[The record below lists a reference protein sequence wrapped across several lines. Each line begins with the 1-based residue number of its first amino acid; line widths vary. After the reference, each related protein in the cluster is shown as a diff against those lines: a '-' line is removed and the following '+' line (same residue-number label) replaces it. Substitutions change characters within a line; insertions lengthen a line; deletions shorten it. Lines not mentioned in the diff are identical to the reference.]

1 MKTKKTIGIGL
12 AFPNALFI
20 GILFASVGAYFII
33 TSYFGRYP
41 NSSDVSPILGFVFV
55 ILGLIPVTAHRKLK
69 INNTTKK
76 IQYYMTILFFFKIG
90 KSYRIDSFDTVL
102 TGSKSRTYA
111 TGGGF
116 LYSAKSFYKMKQ
128 SDIWILKKGTKN
140 KIEIRNV
147 SSLKKVKQIID
158 KLKIYTDYQV
168 NQ

>member
-20 GILFASVGAYFII
+20 GILFATVGAYFII

-41 NSSDVSPILGFVFV
+41 NSSDVSPILGFIFV
-55 ILGLIPVTAHRKLK
+55 ILGLIPVTAYRKLK
-69 INNTTKK
+69 INRTTNM

-90 KSYRIDSFDTVL
+90 KSYNIDSFDTVI

-128 SDIWILKKGTKN
+128 SDIWVLKKGTKT

-147 SSLKKVKQIID
+147 GSLKKMNNIVKE
-158 KLKIYTDYQV
+158 LKIHTDYNVPQ
-168 NQ
+168 